1 MAFAIITSINAAA
14 EPQTSS
20 DDSGK
25 DAIDMCRRAWKSAHD
40 NQAEIKGSSNWDCE
54 KAGNKA
60 YLRAV
65 PALSGYRNICDF
77 VACINYASMT
87 GVIIHTDAAHYLDN
101 ARIALSTI
109 YHNPKLFREHKR
121 QKPRETEKEIR
132 KIFRYFAKF
141 SPFKSF
147 RINKSLRERPRRC
160 AQLRPFCA
168 SQLLWNQ
175 HATCANANGPFS
187 LLFRQSTTQLTTHD
201 ARPTATGALR
211 WCAAS
216 TTATSAV
223 SSETT
228 ASERNAVRQPHAT
241 AMRAMVSPESHPA
254 M

>member
-25 DAIDMCRRAWKSAHD
+25 EAIDMCRRAWKSAHD

-121 QKPRETEKEIR
+121 QNPGNR
-132 KIFRYFAKF
+132 KR
-141 SPFKSF
+141 
-147 RINKSLRERPRRC
+147 NKK
-160 AQLRPFCA
+160 
-168 SQLLWNQ
+168 NI
-175 HATCANANGPFS
+175 
-187 LLFRQSTTQLTTHD
+187 
-201 ARPTATGALR
+201 
-211 WCAAS
+211 
-216 TTATSAV
+216 
-223 SSETT
+223 
-228 ASERNAVRQPHAT
+228 
-241 AMRAMVSPESHPA
+241 
-254 M
+254 